1 MQEISARDFLQQ
13 YKTQITIDARSP
25 NEHKHSRINSL
36 NLFALDNLQ
45 REEVGTIYKHNKFNA
60 NLLGASLIC
69 KNTHRHLKFIK
80 KNIKAYSKIYIYCA
94 RGGQRSSSIAHILSE
109 IGFDVYKC
117 KGGFKEI
124 RQEVINYLDNF
135 CDKKFALL
143 CGMSGVGK
151 SRILR
156 ELDNNIDLE
165 AMAHHLGSTF
175 GLRNAK
181 QPSQAQFDI
190 NLYEK
195 LHTFNNEL
203 IFCEA
208 ESKNIGVLTLSNN
221 FYEQINKGIKIL
233 CTASDEIRVNNCVND
248 YKNISK
254 DFFMLCLKRLNKYL
268 GNANCIY
275 YEKLFN
281 NKDFNTL
288 AYELLTN
295 YYDKV
300 YKKPSNI
307 DYELNLDD
315 IKKAKEFLMQISTL

>member
-1 MQEISARDFLQQ
+1 MQEISALEFLQK

-25 NEHKHSRINSL
+25 KEHKHSKIKSL
-36 NLFALDNLQ
+36 NLFALDDLQ
-45 REEVGTIYKHNKFNA
+45 REEVGSIYKHNKFNA
-60 NLLGASLIC
+60 KFLGAFFIC
-69 KNTHRHLKFIK
+69 KNTHKHLKFLK

-94 RGGQRSSSIAHILSE
+94 KGGQRSSSIAHILSQ
-109 IGFDVYKC
+109 IGFEVYKC

-124 RQEVINYLDNF
+124 RQEIIKYLDNF
-135 CDKKFALL
+135 NDKRFALL

-156 ELDNNIDLE
+156 QLDNNIDLE
-165 AMAHHLGSTF
+165 AIAHHLGSTF
-175 GLRNAK
+175 GLRNSK

-195 LHTFNNEL
+195 LQTFNKEL

-221 FYEQINKGIKIL
+221 FYKQINKGIKIL
-233 CTASDEIRVNNCVND
+233 CTASNEVRINNCVKD
-248 YKNISK
+248 YQNISK
-254 DFFMLCLKRLNKYL
+254 EFFTLCLKRLNKYL

-281 NKDFNTL
+281 NKDFKTL
-288 AYELLTN
+288 AYELLIN

-300 YKKPSNI
+300 YKKPSSI
-307 DYELNLDD
+307 DYEINLDD
-315 IKKAKEFLMQISTL
+315 MQKAKELLMQISTL